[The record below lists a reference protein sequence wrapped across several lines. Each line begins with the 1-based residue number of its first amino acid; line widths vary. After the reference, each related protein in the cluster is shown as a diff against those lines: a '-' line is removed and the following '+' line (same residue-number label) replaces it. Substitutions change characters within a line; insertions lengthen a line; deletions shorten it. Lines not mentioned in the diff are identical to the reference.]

1 MKYTTLAILMFSIFF
16 HTNAQAQTEKQQE
29 IRKEIKVTQE
39 NGVTTL
45 IILTTENGKTR
56 TETYKGADADALL
69 EEMEKGMPKE
79 SGTKSSVKVYP
90 DGRKEIR
97 VEQHV
102 IEKKEKKDED
112 Q

>member
-1 MKYTTLAILMFSIFF
+1 MKYTTLAILMLCFLFQS
-16 HTNAQAQTEKQQE
+16 NVQAQTTEKQE
-29 IRKEIKVTQE
+29 IKKEIKVTQE
-39 NGVTTL
+39 NGITTL